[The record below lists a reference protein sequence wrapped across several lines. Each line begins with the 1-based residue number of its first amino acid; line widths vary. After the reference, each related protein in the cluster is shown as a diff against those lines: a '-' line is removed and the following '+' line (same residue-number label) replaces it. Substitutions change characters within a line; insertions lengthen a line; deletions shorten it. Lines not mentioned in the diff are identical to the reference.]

1 VKENYQLSSVTT
13 QLKLTV
19 ADGKKYK
26 MHTLDISGDIKLAK
40 HFSNNKAVQFLDLFF
55 YNAFSI
61 DGHSMMKAYS
71 LLESNLSNEFEMPT
85 K

>member
-1 VKENYQLSSVTT
+1 MVSATT
-13 QLKLTV
+13 QLKLT
-19 ADGKKYK
+19 AAGGKKYNTD
-26 MHTLDISGDIKLAK
+26 TLDISGEIKLAK
-40 HFSNNKAVQFLDLFF
+40 HFSNNKTVLFLDLFF